1 MNNHPESLD
10 FEIAQL
16 NIMMTEFVIRDHH
29 CYTLAQAIC
38 TRLTNICQH
47 VEIDFFP
54 QQQRVYLKMLKVWQA
69 IKLKNNIDS
78 TKAEVKY
85 NFSH

>member
-1 MNNHPESLD
+1 MNNHPNSLD

-16 NIMMTEFVIRDHH
+16 NILMTEFIMRDQH

-38 TRLTNICQH
+38 THLTNICQH
-47 VEIDFFP
+47 LEIAFFP

-69 IKLKNNIDS
+69 IKLTIKIDS
-78 TKAEVKY
+78 TKTKMKY
-85 NFSH
+85 KLSH